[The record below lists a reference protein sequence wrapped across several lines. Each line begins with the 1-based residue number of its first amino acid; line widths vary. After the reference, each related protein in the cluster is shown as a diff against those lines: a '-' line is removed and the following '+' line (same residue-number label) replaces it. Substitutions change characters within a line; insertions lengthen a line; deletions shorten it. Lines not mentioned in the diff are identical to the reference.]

1 MDDITG
7 FIIQFLLVFI
17 LILFNGLLSMSE
29 LAVVSSRKTR
39 LQQQAEE
46 GSSDAQAAL
55 RLVDEPTRFLSTVQV
70 GITLVGTL
78 SGAIG
83 GAALANE
90 FAGILQSFGVPP
102 QVSNTLAFGLIVLFI
117 AYLTLVIGEL
127 VPKRLAMSNPE
138 GIARTVARPMQILST
153 ITSPV
158 VHLLSSS
165 TEAVLRIL
173 RVKNSD
179 DMLVTPEEITVMM
192 EQGEQSGIFE
202 EVETDIVES
211 IFRLSDLRV
220 DALMTPRTEIDWLD
234 LDEPFEDNLR
244 WVMES
249 PHNNF
254 PVARGDLDNVQG
266 VLRGKDLL
274 ARVTDGV
281 PFDLESLV
289 QPAQF
294 IPESMT
300 AFQALEV
307 LKGAYANMALVID
320 EFGGTTGLVTLFDVM
335 EAMVGTISERGEPVE
350 PEAVM
355 REDGSWLVAGTMRIA
370 QFKKLFELNTLT
382 DEERAGYQTVGGF
395 IMTHLGEVPKVGQVF
410 EYDSWKFEVVDMD
423 GLRVDKVIV
432 SKPASA
438 S

>member
-1 MDDITG
+1 
-7 FIIQFLLVFI
+7 
-17 LILFNGLLSMSE
+17 
-29 LAVVSSRKTR
+29 
-39 LQQQAEE
+39 
-46 GSSDAQAAL
+46 
-55 RLVDEPTRFLSTVQV
+55 
-70 GITLVGTL
+70 
-78 SGAIG
+78 
-83 GAALANE
+83 
-90 FAGILQSFGVPP
+90 
-102 QVSNTLAFGLIVLFI
+102 
-117 AYLTLVIGEL
+117 
-127 VPKRLAMSNPE
+127 
-138 GIARTVARPMQILST
+138 
-153 ITSPV
+153 
-158 VHLLSSS
+158 
-165 TEAVLRIL
+165 
-173 RVKNSD
+173 
-179 DMLVTPEEITVMM
+179 MM

>member
-220 DALMTPRTEIDWLD
+220 DALMTPAHRD
-234 LDEPFEDNLR
+234 R
-244 WVMES
+244 
-249 PHNNF
+249 
-254 PVARGDLDNVQG
+254 
-266 VLRGKDLL
+266 L
-274 ARVTDGV
+274 A
-281 PFDLESLV
+281 
-289 QPAQF
+289 
-294 IPESMT
+294 
-300 AFQALEV
+300 
-307 LKGAYANMALVID
+307 
-320 EFGGTTGLVTLFDVM
+320 
-335 EAMVGTISERGEPVE
+335 
-350 PEAVM
+350 
-355 REDGSWLVAGTMRIA
+355 
-370 QFKKLFELNTLT
+370 
-382 DEERAGYQTVGGF
+382 
-395 IMTHLGEVPKVGQVF
+395 
-410 EYDSWKFEVVDMD
+410 
-423 GLRVDKVIV
+423 
-432 SKPASA
+432 
-438 S
+438 